1 MKKWMVR
8 LAAAVLLLIIVSWG
22 FVRWDRAYET
32 AEAQIAAM
40 PRIDSEAA
48 LTEAL
53 QAPAQRYVV
62 QLPLS
67 GEGTAYDR
75 FHLLR
80 GEYLNIH
87 YICQTRGEEDWS
99 ANENRSSDDWAE
111 SVTLPGNVPLDLSGV
126 EVKALGVTLD
136 EAHCLYTKDIY
147 QGAYYPGGYSSNSTV
162 RYSVAAIAKGDKAL
176 FMAEIS
182 PKGVQIV
189 APDKGKTVLLIN
201 SKLSDL
207 TYYATEND
215 TAVLVLVLLPLF
227 LLDLWLWGTGV
238 RKLFR
243 GE

>member
-8 LAAAVLLLIIVSWG
+8 LAAAVLLLVIVSWG

-126 EVKALGVTLD
+126 EVKAFGVTLD
-136 EAHCLYTKDIY
+136 EAHCLSH
-147 QGAYYPGGYSSNSTV
+147 QGYLSRRLLSRRDTPQTA
-162 RYSVAAIAKGDKAL
+162 RCAI
-176 FMAEIS
+176 
-182 PKGVQIV
+182 P
-189 APDKGKTVLLIN
+189 
-201 SKLSDL
+201 
-207 TYYATEND
+207 
-215 TAVLVLVLLPLF
+215 
-227 LLDLWLWGTGV
+227 
-238 RKLFR
+238 
-243 GE
+243 